1 MIKLKQVRP
10 LSSLTDISIKKEIK
24 THREI
29 PGMNG
34 EKDKWGQ
41 REKTAIFK
49 TSRGHGRNQTLRT
62 PCLRLLGFKTV
73 IN

>member
-1 MIKLKQVRP
+1 MIELKQDRP
-10 LSSLTDISIKKEIK
+10 LSNLKKEIK

-29 PGMNG
+29 PGMNK

-49 TSRGHGRNQTLRT
+49 PSRGVMEEIKLCRHLGLR
-62 PCLRLLGFKTV
+62 PPASRPVRK
-73 IN
+73 